1 MFAHNP
7 DKDQQN
13 WTVQDAIAQSKDKEA
28 PIEEEMKFQ
37 VTSNKNYYNVDLGIM
52 FHWTSYD

>member
-37 VTSNKNYYNVDLGIM
+37 VISNKTIIM
-52 FHWTSYD
+52 LT